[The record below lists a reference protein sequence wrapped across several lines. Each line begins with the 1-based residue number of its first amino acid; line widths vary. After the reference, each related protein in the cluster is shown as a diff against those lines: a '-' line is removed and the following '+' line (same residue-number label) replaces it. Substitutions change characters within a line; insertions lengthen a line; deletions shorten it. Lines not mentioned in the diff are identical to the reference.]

1 MLKHSNPLIFLTGK
15 MWQFSAGNRPK
26 VIFYFLL
33 QIGSNLINLC
43 GPLILAGWLNYI
55 QQNGVNSENI
65 YRVLSW
71 LPLFLLVT
79 LLSWAMHGP
88 ARVIEICNGFT
99 VKVNYK
105 NHLVGGIL
113 ALPLKWHG
121 EHHSGNTID
130 KVQKGSTA
138 LGDFSEETYDTIRML
153 TRLIGSYFVLI
164 FFNHH
169 AAYLILLTAAIAS
182 FIVVKFDKILI
193 DQYYQLNRIENRIAE
208 KIADAINNIRTVII
222 LRIENLIHQSITKK
236 MMSPYEL
243 VTKNNKLNETKW
255 FLVSVCAS
263 ITKILVMSSY
273 VVLTYKSGGII
284 LLGSLA
290 ALYKYVEEINE
301 VFFNFASN
309 YSQILKR
316 RTKVANSEELTGD
329 FHLCRKITNSR
340 MPRDWQEINI
350 KNLTFSH
357 CDDENNID
365 LHLDDISM
373 TIKRNQRIAVIGA
386 SGSGKTTLLQII
398 RELYQPTS
406 ANVYLDGKLIPKGF
420 SSISSD
426 VTLIPQDPEIFHA
439 SIMYNIAMDVDHDL
453 NYVLRF
459 TDMARF
465 SDVVTRLPN
474 GFNSWINERGVNL
487 SGGEKQRLALARGLM
502 ACDDKQIILLDEPT
516 SSVDSPNELMI
527 YKNIFAEFTDKTI
540 LSSIHKL
547 HLLPMFDIIYF
558 FDAGKIIA
566 SGTFQEILTNCPKF
580 EEIWNEYNLTTQNQ

>member
-1 MLKHSNPLIFLTGK
+1 

-243 VTKNNKLNETKW
+243 VTKSTKLNETKW
-255 FLVSVCAS
+255 CLVSICAS
-263 ITKILVMSSY
+263 ITKILVMGSY
-273 VVLTYKSGGII
+273 VVLTYKSGDAVLI
-284 LLGSLA
+284 GSLA
-290 ALYKYVEEINE
+290 ALYKYVEEIND

-316 RTKVANSEELTGD
+316 RTKVANSEELTAD

-340 MPRDWQEINI
+340 MPSDWQEINI

-373 TIKRNQRIAVIGA
+373 TIRRNQRIAVIGA

-406 ANVYLDGKLIPKGF
+406 VNVYLDGKLIPKGF

-465 SDVVTRLPN
+465 SDVVARLPN

-547 HLLPMFDIIYF
+547 HLLPMFDMIYF

-566 SGTFQEILTNCPKF
+566 SGTFQELLVNCPRF
-580 EEIWNEYNLTTQNQ
+580 QEMWNEYNLNTQNQ

>member
-1 MLKHSNPLIFLTGK
+1 
-15 MWQFSAGNRPK
+15 
-26 VIFYFLL
+26 
-33 QIGSNLINLC
+33 
-43 GPLILAGWLNYI
+43 
-55 QQNGVNSENI
+55 
-65 YRVLSW
+65 
-71 LPLFLLVT
+71 
-79 LLSWAMHGP
+79 
-88 ARVIEICNGFT
+88 
-99 VKVNYK
+99 
-105 NHLVGGIL
+105 
-113 ALPLKWHG
+113 
-121 EHHSGNTID
+121 
-130 KVQKGSTA
+130 
-138 LGDFSEETYDTIRML
+138 
-153 TRLIGSYFVLI
+153 
-164 FFNHH
+164 
-169 AAYLILLTAAIAS
+169 
-182 FIVVKFDKILI
+182 
-193 DQYYQLNRIENRIAE
+193 
-208 KIADAINNIRTVII
+208 
-222 LRIENLIHQSITKK
+222 
-236 MMSPYEL
+236 MSPYEL